1 MTEIKKNGLVIQEKE
16 LGENDKLLTVLV
28 ERYGKVYVVAKGAR
42 SLKNRHMA
50 STQLFSYASFGLRK
64 KGNYYYITDS
74 DLIENYY
81 PIRDDI
87 LKLSLAAYICDV
99 VNCIVQ
105 EGNGED
111 EILKLTL
118 NTFYAIAKNV
128 KPLEHIKASFEL
140 RISMESGFAPNLD
153 ACCEC
158 DEEQIADSYFDIV
171 DGVVYCSKCK
181 NKLFYANAE
190 NPFLERGLSKPIAI
204 LSSSVLAA
212 MRYVISC
219 RPERFL
225 SFNLAENEMPIFCDA
240 CEKFLLNQLEEGF
253 YSLDFYKSLV

>member
-1 MTEIKKNGLVIQEKE
+1 MTEIKKNGLVIQERDM
-16 LGENDKLLTVLV
+16 GDNDKLLTVLV
-28 ERYGKVYVVAKGAR
+28 ERYGKVYVVAKGAK

-81 PIRDDI
+81 AIRDDI

-99 VNCIVQ
+99 VNCVVQ

-118 NTFYAIAKNV
+118 NTFFAIAKNI
-128 KPLEHIKASFEL
+128 KPLEQIKASFEL
-140 RISMESGFAPNLD
+140 RIAVESGFAPNLD
-153 ACCEC
+153 ACNSCENNP
-158 DEEQIADSYFDIV
+158 EGDSYFDIV
-171 DGVVYCSKCK
+171 DGVICCTKCN

-190 NPFLERGLSKPIAI
+190 NPFFERGMSKPIAI

-212 MRYVISC
+212 MRYVSSC
-219 RPERFL
+219 RQERFL
-225 SFNLAENEMPIFCDA
+225 SFNLTENEMPLFTDA
-240 CEKFLLNQLEEGF
+240 CERFLLNQLEQGF
-253 YSLDFYKSLV
+253 YSLDFYKSLI